1 MTFIA
6 NIVNVTMI
14 FIIIFSINITMI
26 FTRADMKDLASFCLD
41 AAPVELDQTFGR
53 QCWEVLI
60 VIRMRI
66 ADYQETSI
74 SRWRWP
80 SSPPWPPLQWPPSG
94 SGSSAPPSSTPPSP
108 SLTRSWSSSLS
119 SSIVSFFIWLLSSTL
134 TSSSFSGDCLD
145 QFCLAS
151 GSWHLDKETLAGE
164 VAPGESQ
171 VTFIKY
177 GRCPKQ

>member
-26 FTRADMKDLASFCLD
+26 FTRADMKDLASFCLV

-60 VIRMRI
+60 VIKMRI

-74 SRWRWP
+74 SR
-80 SSPPWPPLQWPPSG
+80 
-94 SGSSAPPSSTPPSP
+94 
-108 SLTRSWSSSLS
+108 
-119 SSIVSFFIWLLSSTL
+119 
-134 TSSSFSGDCLD
+134 
-145 QFCLAS
+145 
-151 GSWHLDKETLAGE
+151 
-164 VAPGESQ
+164 
-171 VTFIKY
+171 
-177 GRCPKQ
+177 